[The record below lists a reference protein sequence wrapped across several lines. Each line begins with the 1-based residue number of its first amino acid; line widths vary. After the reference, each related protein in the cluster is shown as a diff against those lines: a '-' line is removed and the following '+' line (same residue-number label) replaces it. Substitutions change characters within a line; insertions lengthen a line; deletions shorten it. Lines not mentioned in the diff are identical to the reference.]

1 MKSAYLLPFKAK
13 IAGLV
18 LLPVFAVLLVLWLK
32 FEFSIPWLQYK
43 TLPEG
48 SLTRLFEDGNLTNE
62 CILGGLLLSLIL
74 IAFSREKLEDER
86 SLAIRLQSLHIS
98 HYINYLMV
106 LLWILGI
113 QGLSFALSAIMIPYV
128 FLMVFLIIYYI
139 RLYLLPS
146 VAVFRS

>member
-1 MKSAYLLPFKAK
+1 MKSAYLLPFRAK
-13 IAGLV
+13 IAGLI
-18 LLPVFAVLLVLWLK
+18 LLPVFAVLLVLWLQ
-32 FEFSIPWLQYK
+32 FEFNLPWLQYK
-43 TLPEG
+43 TVPEG
-48 SLTRLFEDGNLTNE
+48 SLAHLFEDGNLTNE
-62 CILGGLLLSLIL
+62 CILSGLLLSLIL

-106 LLWILGI
+106 LFWILGI
-113 QGLSFALSAIMIPYV
+113 QGLPFALSAIMIPYL

-139 RLYLLPS
+139 RLYLLPT